1 MTFDRMEQLKGLLI
15 TLDCALVK
23 FNKQT
28 DINRLEELMNRLS
41 LDYDTDD
48 KIESECVRFINAHSD
63 LINRA
68 FYPKEA

>member
-15 TLDCALVK
+15 TLNCALVK

-63 LINRA
+63 LIKRA